1 MIDAL
6 TDPSG
11 IVAAVVVVLGVVVA
25 VVGLIR
31 PALDR
36 RRASAEA
43 AARLEVS
50 HIEAE
55 EPPPHSEAGTVSF
68 NVQNAGSGVA
78 VLNRLEFRVT
88 GVGAVTE
95 ERTSEAAAPVPRF
108 DFKVKL
114 SPSTSE
120 YDIRAKTFGSAPDHR
135 YEEGEVESF
144 LIEVTSTEP
153 AWYELSLVVGW
164 YDVSSPAEQREEVLT
179 VDRLRFLPD
188 RRGIV

>member
-11 IVAAVVVVLGVVVA
+11 IVAALVVVLGIVAA
-25 VVGLIR
+25 VVGLVR
-31 PALDR
+31 PTLDR
-36 RRASAEA
+36 RRAAASA
-43 AARLEVS
+43 AARLVVS
-50 HIEAE
+50 HVEVE
-55 EPPPHSEAGTVSF
+55 QPPPHSEAGTVAC

-78 VLNRLEFRVT
+78 VLNRLEFVVT
-88 GVGAVTE
+88 GVGPVAE

-114 SPSTSE
+114 SPEATE

-164 YDVSSPAEQREEVLT
+164 YDVSSPDEPHEEVMAL
-179 VDRLRFLPD
+179 DQLRFLPD
-188 RRGIV
+188 RRGIL

>member
-6 TDPSG
+6 TDPTG
-11 IVAAVVVVLGVVVA
+11 IVAAVVVVLGLVVA

-31 PALDR
+31 PTLDR
-36 RRASAEA
+36 RRAAADA

-50 HIEAE
+50 HVVVEQ
-55 EPPPHSEAGTVSF
+55 PPPHSEAGTVAC

-135 YEEGEVESF
+135 YEQGEVESF
-144 LIEVTSTEP
+144 LIEVTSSEP
-153 AWYELSLVVGW
+153 AWYGLSLVVGW
-164 YDVSSPAEQREEVLT
+164 YDVSSPGEQREEVVAL
-179 VDRLRFLPD
+179 DRLRFLPD
-188 RRGIV
+188 RRGIL